1 MALQT
6 QSTNLPAWLTVTEAP
21 HREQANT
28 CSRHSRRSR
37 PAAECNRKGVAPEQV
52 LFPREEMKCGSVPQM
67 KLMLDEVQPNAF
79 ARLHQIDQSHAS
91 EQSRQGHGGVAFL
104 EESLCMLAACEA
116 GHGTLRNVPPS
127 FAQLFIILLL
137 Q

>member
-1 MALQT
+1 M
-6 QSTNLPAWLTVTEAP
+6 
-21 HREQANT
+21 
-28 CSRHSRRSR
+28 SR
-37 PAAECNRKGVAPEQV
+37 PTLAHDTADAPDRQQNATEKAWHLNRFYSHAK
-52 LFPREEMKCGSVPQM
+52 KCGSVPQM